1 MLDMKSAIYG
11 ALKYGNAPIVFKRDR
26 AYYNVLLDGQSVG
39 WLSLEELQWIQ
50 RKGVYVEMYDTLPV
64 DVHSEMIGE

>member
-11 ALKYGNAPIVFKRDR
+11 ALKYGNAPLVFKRDR
-26 AYYNVLLDGQSVG
+26 AYYEVLLSGQSVG

-50 RKGVYVEMYDTLPV
+50 RKGVSIVVYDSLPL
-64 DVHSEMIGE
+64 DVHSEIIGE